1 MKFLTFAMFDIAK
14 TDDIA
19 QTADNV
25 ANTPGIKFLADYL
38 CQGIPFPGV
47 PPNMVVTISVSEA
60 ETNEAMSAAHYPVQL
75 AGATIW
81 SVPVLEIPIA
91 GASEE
96 EKKLRG

>member
-14 TDDIA
+14 TDDIS
-19 QTADNV
+19 QVADKV

-38 CQGIPFPGV
+38 CQGIPFSGV

-81 SVPVLEIPIA
+81 SVPVLEVPIA